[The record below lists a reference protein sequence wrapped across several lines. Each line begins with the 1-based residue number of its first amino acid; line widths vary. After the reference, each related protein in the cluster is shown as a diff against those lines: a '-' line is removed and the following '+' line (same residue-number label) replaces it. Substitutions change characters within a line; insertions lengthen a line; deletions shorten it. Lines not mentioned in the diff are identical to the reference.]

1 MRASPCV
8 KNGIHCPAR
17 HLGCQAECQ
26 DYADYYAENRA
37 LEAEKRKN
45 DVVKEYINSRDIK
58 RKHREH
64 VTGGR
69 RK

>member
-1 MRASPCV
+1 MNHSPCV
-8 KNGIHCPAR
+8 KNGVPCTKR
-17 HLGCQAECQ
+17 HVGCQGKCK

-37 LEAEKRKN
+37 REAEKRKQ
-45 DVVKEYINSRDIK
+45 DVVKEYVNSRDIK